1 MEKNK
6 HLEDVSPIKNG
17 DFPVSHVNFQGGK
30 HLSQSD
36 LSLKKWVVF
45 ASKNLTSKTY
55 KTIDP
60 PTRYNISRISLL
72 TYIHKYNI
80 PYRNPGNQHFQPQ
93 ASSRPLPPPQQK
105 TQSKTKQTT
114 HPFRWL
120 EVGLIPHDQHSFG
133 LLQDCTK
140 A

>member
-80 PYRNPGNQHFQPQ
+80 PYRNPGNQQISTPSF
-93 ASSRPLPPPQQK
+93 LPFPPQQK
-105 TQSKTKQTT
+105 PVEQKNPS
-114 HPFRWL
+114 RWL
-120 EVGLIPHDQHSFG
+120 
-133 LLQDCTK
+133 
-140 A
+140 